1 MQSFGETKME
11 FSKDLKRLLL
21 NLFLR
26 FLIRSVVIIYCPV
39 LHFASLSCRRTIASK
54 HQHLCRQRAPELT
67 GDKVASSELSL
78 S

>member
-26 FLIRSVVIIYCPV
+26 LGSFLKGQAQFSLIAE
-39 LHFASLSCRRTIASK
+39 HFSWRILLLDLPIN
-54 HQHLCRQRAPELT
+54 
-67 GDKVASSELSL
+67 
-78 S
+78 